1 MTIFIEGLAFPLGE
15 INANGWGVP
24 YAEADNAIK
33 SLKTSVVRIC
43 SRTDPHGCD
52 YTGDPNSEIGH
63 VIDAWQ
69 DGANIIC
76 KAEITDSIA
85 AQKIDDGTWKQTWS
99 VFSGFND
106 IDSGGWAH
114 GIAVESVTIVNNP
127 AWESAQ
133 WKVVSAASGEKTG
146 FRKIST
152 FEIIASNEGDPITP
166 DLEKRIGELETQLAE
181 KDKLIAE
188 LQPKADTAGTLE
200 TQVAEL
206 KASKNTLEKELG
218 EKKTLIASLEKTKA
232 VSMTTDEAQKLVA
245 SELEKYKAELKA
257 EQERTEAFKA
267 FAAAREK
274 LGLETNPEDFKSL
287 SASDLEKLAEELGG
301 IKISASVQMPRYP
314 ANSKTTTS
322 VGRYDSVKKEW
333 V

>member
-15 INANGWGVP
+15 LNANGWGIP
-24 YAEADNAIK
+24 FAEAENSIK

-43 SRTDPHGCD
+43 SRMDPHGCD
-52 YTGDPNSEIGH
+52 YVGDPNSEIGH
-63 VIDAWQ
+63 VVDAWQ
-69 DGANIIC
+69 DGDNIIA
-76 KAEITDSIA
+76 KAQITDTVA
-85 AQKIDDGTWKQTWS
+85 AQKIEDGTWKQTWS
-99 VFSGFND
+99 VFAGFSD
-106 IDSGGWAH
+106 VDSGGWAH
-114 GIAVESVTIVNNP
+114 GIAVESVTLVNGP

-133 WKVVSAASGEKTG
+133 WKVVSASAGDKKRL
-146 FRKIST
+146 RKISQ
-152 FEIIASNEGDPITP
+152 FKIIASQEGDPITQN
-166 DLEKRIGELETQLAE
+166 LEKRIRELETQLEE
-181 KDKLIAE
+181 KDRLIAE

-200 TQVAEL
+200 TRVAEL
-206 KASKNTLEKELG
+206 TASNASLEKELG

-274 LGLETNPEDFKSL
+274 LGLETKPEDYKTLAASEL
-287 SASDLEKLAEELGG
+287 SKLAEDLGG
-301 IKISASVQMPRYP
+301 IKISASGQTPRYP
-314 ANSKTTTS
+314 AKSKTTTS